1 MFVENTDNSYDSDG
15 QGESKAQER
24 VVIVRGEEE
33 EEDEKEEEEKEEEE
47 EEEEEEGGL
56 LDWLHKQQER
66 KASLA
71 AACAREPR

>member
-33 EEDEKEEEEKEEEE
+33 EEDEKEEEE
-47 EEEEEEGGL
+47 EEEGGL

-71 AACAREPR
+71 AACARDSR

>member
-33 EEDEKEEEEKEEEE
+33 EEEEKE